1 MYIRK
6 LINADF
12 ALHCIYWTRWYLHL
26 SILVAQSL
34 SARLPGKL
42 QTPNRPLTH
51 PDRLILSFW
60 FIFQAPFLTLSLSVN
75 PFLPSPPSSPC
86 SHHHQTLAP
95 HLMTSSPCDFF
106 SYFCYR
112 LCTTLRSAHP
122 GLFSHS
128 TLSPL
133 FLSLSLSFF
142 SFPPPFLHLL
152 VLTEDSSSPSLSPHL
167 LTSSPPS
174 VTGFALLCALLIPDY
189 SLVSPDPTL
198 QPCTQALA
206 WQVGAKKWNVRHLYM
221 EHIYVDI
228 EWYTPRLGPSDW
240 NDQDLLSA
248 WSSLDRFGLLSI
260 QSAWLEWRTN
270 Q

>member
-1 MYIRK
+1 MQI
-6 LINADF
+6 
-12 ALHCIYWTRWYLHL
+12 LHCNAWYWTRWYLHL
-26 SILVAQSL
+26 SILVTQSL

-86 SHHHQTLAP
+86 SHHHQTL
-95 HLMTSSPCDFF
+95 
-106 SYFCYR
+106 
-112 LCTTLRSAHP
+112 
-122 GLFSHS
+122 
-128 TLSPL
+128 
-133 FLSLSLSFF
+133 
-142 SFPPPFLHLL
+142 
-152 VLTEDSSSPSLSPHL
+152 SPHL
-167 LTSSPPS
+167 LTSSPCAS
-174 VTGFALLCALLIPDY
+174 SSFCSGFALLCALLIPDY
-189 SLVSPDPTL
+189 SLVSPDPTP

-206 WQVGAKKWNVRHLYM
+206 WQVGAKKWNIKHLYM

-248 WSSLDRFGLLSI
+248 WSSLDSFGLLSI
-260 QSAWLEWRTN
+260 QSAWLAWRTN